1 MADISDVTTALAAIA
16 ASAIYPNGTSSPS
29 VAGIP
34 VMIYPGWPEKTQ
46 LDNDIAVN
54 KAHVSIFPTNM
65 ERVTSRFRA
74 DYQTLSVNPAT
85 ITLSV
90 NNAETTIT
98 VGGTVTTPQTA
109 MIIYNGT
116 GYAYS
121 IKSNDT
127 LNTIATG
134 IAAMLPSASAVGAVV
149 TVNGAYSLIGRLST
163 AGISIRELS
172 RREHVIAV
180 DVWAPND
187 TIRTAI
193 SSAIEIAFNALE
205 RFALPDGF
213 WARLKYSSMNQ
224 IDDLQKSRV
233 YRRNINYTVEYAVTQ
248 TETDYTVA
256 DPITNVSEAQTGN
269 ISP

>member
-1 MADISDVTTALAAIA
+1 MADISDVTTALAAQA
-16 ASAIYPNGTSSPS
+16 AIAIYPNGTSNPS
-29 VAGIP
+29 VSGTP
-34 VMIYPGWPEKTQ
+34 VMIYPGWPEKSQ
-46 LDNDIAVN
+46 LDPDIAAG
-54 KAHVSIFPTNM
+54 KTHVSFFPTNM
-65 ERVTSRFRA
+65 ERVTSRF
-74 DYQTLSVNPAT
+74 DKQYQTLSINPAT
-85 ITLSV
+85 ITLTI
-90 NNAETTIT
+90 NNAGTTIT
-98 VGGTVTTPQTA
+98 VGGTITTPQTV

-134 IAAMLPSASAVGAVV
+134 IAAMLPSASAVGAAV
-149 TVNGAYSLIGRLST
+149 TVNGAYSLVGRLST
-163 AGISIRELS
+163 AGTSIRELS
-172 RREHVIAV
+172 RREHVISV
-180 DVWAPND
+180 DVWAPSD

-213 WARLKYSSMNQ
+213 WARLKYVSMIQ

-233 YRRNINYTVEYAVTQ
+233 YRRCLNFLVEYAITQ
-248 TETDYTVA
+248 TETDYTIA